1 MAIDPGGRLNIFQV
15 IQRWLRELDGNARAG
30 RAVREQRRVAGNP
43 SSPAAGSA
51 LEKPA
56 STGIREGIGHSQ
68 EYASTSAVT
77 ALKWVK
83 NEETAVVAGRNIGGM
98 VYLGPDQRR
107 GGLSA
112 MWRSTIVPT
121 LPVAASVPDISGDSM
136 TYWPGYSELS
146 PSARAAYLDWL
157 ATGRSDR
164 GYGVGHVFLY
174 FYGLER
180 RFFADSPDPH
190 ERRIIIDEVDR
201 LLQIY
206 GDHRSVRRYFES
218 FLDAA
223 RASFASDEE
232 MKPRF
237 WTAGYELPLGLRVAL
252 GRRASD
258 GLPMDADWALSWYCA
273 HPEFALRTAA
283 SRAFPEFQALF
294 RILFAER
301 YPAGMKIPLPK
312 RTLLVQYRAASSE
325 FEVSLGEY
333 IGAVPDISRI
343 TQPLNAAR
351 TLVEEATDSLD
362 KYSRFLGRNP
372 NGRGTIEAH
381 ALLPERLW
389 EVFPSSEMDGLR
401 EWAGEIIGAGGL
413 CPVEAVVKRL
423 EGAVPEKIGKRQLT
437 DAADALARLSLGMAP
452 DPRFALRSPKL
463 GQPIV
468 LFGLPEGVT
477 RLEAVSDRYRNLLVS
492 VAIGSFVA
500 QADESV
506 GESEL
511 NALAA
516 AIDRDPD
523 LPEGERSRLQANLK
537 WMMAVEPDL
546 SLLRTHLRNASNET
560 SHEMGQIALSI
571 AASDGVISGK
581 EVAALERLYSALGL
595 EPGGIYSALHSLT
608 SADDPVTVI
617 PPAEGQPGFAIPPR
631 PDSGIPLSLDAD
643 RVAAVMTNTA
653 RVSALLNEIFQDDE
667 PEEEP
672 TEDHGQAA
680 SEFGGLDKKH
690 AAFLGELISRHHW
703 DEDEYRT
710 LAHQF
715 KLLPDGAM
723 ETVNEWSHERFGDLL
738 IEEDNGFLINFEV
751 KDEILA
757 VAE

>member
-1 MAIDPGGRLNIFQV
+1 MRPTQEAT
-15 IQRWLRELDGNARAG
+15 
-30 RAVREQRRVAGNP
+30 
-43 SSPAAGSA
+43 
-51 LEKPA
+51 
-56 STGIREGIGHSQ
+56 ST
-68 EYASTSAVT
+68 TTVT
-77 ALKWVK
+77 TLKWV
-83 NEETAVVAGRNIGGM
+83 NYEQSAVVAGRNIGGM
-98 VYLGPDQRR
+98 VYLGPDLRQ
-107 GGLSA
+107 GALSA
-112 MWRSTIVPT
+112 TWKPTIVPT
-121 LPVAASVPDISGDSM
+121 LPVAASGPDITGDGM
-136 TYWPGYSELS
+136 PYWPSYSEIGPNS
-146 PSARAAYLDWL
+146 RAAYLDWL

-164 GYGVGHVFLY
+164 RYGVGHVFLY

-180 RFFADSPDPH
+180 RFFIDSSGPH
-190 ERRIIIDEVDR
+190 ERRIIVDEVDR

-223 RASFASDEE
+223 KVSLASDEE
-232 MKPRF
+232 LKPRF

-252 GRRASD
+252 GRRAGD
-258 GLPMDADWALSWYCA
+258 GLPLNADWALSWYCA
-273 HPEFALRTAA
+273 HPDYALRTAA
-283 SRAFPEFQALF
+283 SRAFSEFQAIF

-312 RTLLVQYRAASSE
+312 RTLRAQYQSASSD
-325 FEVSLGEY
+325 FEVGLEEH

-351 TLVEEATDSLD
+351 NLVEEATDSLD

-389 EVFPSSEMDGLR
+389 EVFPSSEMDSLR
-401 EWAGEIIGAGGL
+401 EWAGKIIGAGGL
-413 CPVEAVVKRL
+413 CPVEAVVERL
-423 EGAVPEKIGKRQLT
+423 EGAAPESIGKRQLT
-437 DAADALARLSLGMAP
+437 DAADALARLSVGLAP
-452 DPRFALRSPKL
+452 DPRFALRSPKR
-463 GQPIV
+463 GEPVV
-468 LFGLPEGVT
+468 LFNLPEGVT
-477 RLEAVSDRYRNLLVS
+477 RLEAVSGKYKSLLVS

-506 GESEL
+506 SESES

-516 AIDRDPD
+516 AINRDPD
-523 LPEGERSRLQANLK
+523 LPEGERSRLKANLR
-537 WMMAVEPDL
+537 WMMAVRPDL
-546 SLLRTHLRNASNET
+546 SLLRRHLRNAPCET

-571 AASDGVISGK
+571 AASDGVISGR
-581 EVAALERLYSALGL
+581 EVAALERLYSAIGL
-595 EPGGIYSALHSLT
+595 KTDGIYSALHTLS

-631 PDSGIPLSLDAD
+631 PDPENPLSLDAD

-653 RVSALLNEIFQDDE
+653 RVSALLNEIFQDQE
-667 PEEEP
+667 SEEEP
-672 TEDHGQAA
+672 AEELGQAEN
-680 SEFGGLDKKH
+680 EFGGLDEKH
-690 AAFLGELISRHHW
+690 AAFLGELISRLHW

-710 LAHQF
+710 LARQF
-715 KLLPDGAM
+715 RLMPESAM

-738 IEEDNGFLINFEV
+738 IEEDNGFLINSEV

>member
-1 MAIDPGGRLNIFQV
+1 MRPTQEAT
-15 IQRWLRELDGNARAG
+15 
-30 RAVREQRRVAGNP
+30 
-43 SSPAAGSA
+43 
-51 LEKPA
+51 
-56 STGIREGIGHSQ
+56 ST
-68 EYASTSAVT
+68 TTVT
-77 ALKWVK
+77 TLKWV
-83 NEETAVVAGRNIGGM
+83 NYEQSAVVAGRNIGGM
-98 VYLGPDQRR
+98 VYLGPDLRQ
-107 GGLSA
+107 GALSA
-112 MWRSTIVPT
+112 TWKPTIVPT
-121 LPVAASVPDISGDSM
+121 LPVAASGPDITGDGM
-136 TYWPGYSELS
+136 PYWPSYSEIGPNS
-146 PSARAAYLDWL
+146 RAAYLDWL

-164 GYGVGHVFLY
+164 RYGVGHVFLY

-180 RFFADSPDPH
+180 RFFIDSSGPH

-223 RASFASDEE
+223 KVSLASDEE
-232 MKPRF
+232 LKPRF

-252 GRRASD
+252 GRRAGD
-258 GLPMDADWALSWYCA
+258 GLPLNADWALSWYCA
-273 HPEFALRTAA
+273 HPDYALRTAA
-283 SRAFPEFQALF
+283 SRAFPEFQAIF

-312 RTLLVQYRAASSE
+312 RTLRAQYQSASSDFDVGLE
-325 FEVSLGEY
+325 EH

-351 TLVEEATDSLD
+351 NLVEEATDSLD

-389 EVFPSSEMDGLR
+389 EVFPSSEMDSLR

-413 CPVEAVVKRL
+413 CPVEAVVERL
-423 EGAVPEKIGKRQLT
+423 EGAAPESIGKRQLT
-437 DAADALARLSLGMAP
+437 DAADALARLSVGLAP
-452 DPRFALRSPKL
+452 DPRFALRSPKR
-463 GQPIV
+463 GEPVV
-468 LFGLPEGVT
+468 LFNLPEGVT
-477 RLEAVSDRYRNLLVS
+477 RLEAVSGKYKSLLVS

-506 GESEL
+506 SESES

-516 AIDRDPD
+516 AINRDPD
-523 LPEGERSRLQANLK
+523 LPEGERSRLKANLR
-537 WMMAVEPDL
+537 WMMAVRPDL
-546 SLLRTHLRNASNET
+546 SLLRRHLRNAPCET

-571 AASDGVISGK
+571 AASDGVISGR
-581 EVAALERLYSALGL
+581 EVAALERLYSAIGL
-595 EPGGIYSALHSLT
+595 KTDGIYSALHTLS

-631 PDSGIPLSLDAD
+631 PDPENPLSLDAD

-653 RVSALLNEIFQDDE
+653 RVSALLSEIFQDE
-667 PEEEP
+667 EREEEP
-672 TEDHGQAA
+672 AEELGQAEN
-680 SEFGGLDKKH
+680 EFGGLDEKH
-690 AAFLGELISRHHW
+690 AAFLGELISRPHW
-703 DEDEYRT
+703 GEEEYRK
-710 LAHQF
+710 LARQF
-715 KLLPDGAM
+715 RLLPDGAM

-738 IEEDNGFLINFEV
+738 IVEDDGYMINIEI

-757 VAE
+757 MAE

>member
-1 MAIDPGGRLNIFQV
+1 MNIFRILQ
-15 IQRWLRELDGNARAG
+15 QWLNGLSGDARAG
-30 RAVREQRRVAGNP
+30 RAVRQWRRTRGNP
-43 SSPAAGSA
+43 SSAAASST
-51 LEKPA
+51 LERPA
-56 STGIREGIGHSQ
+56 SAGIREEMRPTQ
-68 EYASTSAVT
+68 EATSITTVT
-77 ALKWVK
+77 TLKWV
-83 NEETAVVAGRNIGGM
+83 NYEQSAVVAGRNIGGM
-98 VYLGPDQRR
+98 VYLGPDLRQ
-107 GGLSA
+107 GALSA
-112 MWRSTIVPT
+112 TWKPTIVPT
-121 LPVAASVPDISGDSM
+121 LPVAASGPDITGDGM
-136 TYWPGYSELS
+136 PYWPSYSEIGPNS
-146 PSARAAYLDWL
+146 RAAYLDWL

-164 GYGVGHVFLY
+164 RYGVGHVFLY

-180 RFFADSPDPH
+180 RFFIDSSGPH

-223 RASFASDEE
+223 KVSLASDEE
-232 MKPRF
+232 LKPRF

-252 GRRASD
+252 GRRAGD
-258 GLPMDADWALSWYCA
+258 GLPLNADWALSWYCA
-273 HPEFALRTAA
+273 HPDYALRTAA
-283 SRAFPEFQALF
+283 SRAFPEFQAIF

-312 RTLLVQYRAASSE
+312 RTLRAQYQSASSD
-325 FEVSLGEY
+325 FEVGLEEH

-389 EVFPSSEMDGLR
+389 EVFPSSEMDRLR

-413 CPVEAVVKRL
+413 CPVEAVVERL
-423 EGAVPEKIGKRQLT
+423 EGAAPESIGKRQLT
-437 DAADALARLSLGMAP
+437 DAADALARLSVGLAP
-452 DPRFALRSPKL
+452 DPRFALRSPKR
-463 GQPIV
+463 GEPVV
-468 LFGLPEGVT
+468 LFNLPEGVT
-477 RLEAVSDRYRNLLVS
+477 RLEAVSGKYKSLLVS

-506 GESEL
+506 SESES

-516 AIDRDPD
+516 AINRDPD
-523 LPEGERSRLQANLK
+523 LPEGERSRLKANLR
-537 WMMAVEPDL
+537 WMMAVRPDL
-546 SLLRTHLRNASNET
+546 SLLRRHLRNAPCET

-571 AASDGVISGK
+571 AASDGVISGR
-581 EVAALERLYSALGL
+581 EVAALERLDSAIGL
-595 EPGGIYSALHSLT
+595 KTDGIYSALHTLS

-631 PDSGIPLSLDAD
+631 PDPENPLSLDAD

-653 RVSALLNEIFQDDE
+653 RVSALLSEIFQDE
-667 PEEEP
+667 ERAEEP
-672 TEDHGQAA
+672 AEELGQAEN
-680 SEFGGLDKKH
+680 EFGGLDEKH
-690 AAFLGELISRHHW
+690 AAFLGELISRPHW
-703 DEDEYRT
+703 GEEEYRK
-710 LAHQF
+710 LARQF
-715 KLLPDGAM
+715 RLLPDGAM

-738 IEEDNGFLINFEV
+738 IVEDDGYMINIEI

-757 VAE
+757 MAE

>member
-1 MAIDPGGRLNIFQV
+1 MNIFR
-15 IQRWLRELDGNARAG
+15 IFQRWLNELSGNARAG
-30 RAVREQRRVAGNP
+30 RAIRQQRMARGSPPSAAP
-43 SSPAAGSA
+43 SST
-51 LEKPA
+51 LQKPV
-56 STGIREGIGHSQ
+56 STGTREVIRSYQ
-68 EYASTSAVT
+68 EYTSTTAVT
-77 ALKWVK
+77 ALKWVSYG
-83 NEETAVVAGRNIGGM
+83 ETAVVAGRNIGGM
-98 VYLGPDQRR
+98 VYLGPEQRR
-107 GGLSA
+107 GGLSTT
-112 MWRSTIVPT
+112 WRPTIVPT
-121 LPVAASVPDISGDSM
+121 LPVAASGPDISGDGM
-136 TYWPGYSELS
+136 PYWPGYSDIS

-164 GYGVGHVFLY
+164 RYGVGHVFLY

-180 RFFADSPDPH
+180 RFFIDSPGPY

-206 GDHRSVRRYFES
+206 GDYRSVRRYFES

-223 RASFASDEE
+223 RVSLASDEE
-232 MKPRF
+232 MKPRY
-237 WTAGYELPLGLRVAL
+237 WTAGYELPLGLRVVL
-252 GRRASD
+252 GRRAGD
-258 GLPMDADWALSWYCA
+258 GLPLNADWALSWYCA
-273 HPEFALRTAA
+273 HPDYALRTAA

-294 RILFAER
+294 SILFAER
-301 YPAGMKIPLPK
+301 YPAGMKMPLPK
-312 RTLLVQYRAASSE
+312 RTLRAQYQSASSE
-325 FEVSLGEY
+325 FEVGLEEY
-333 IGAVPDISRI
+333 IGALPDISRI

-351 TLVEEATDSLD
+351 NLVEEATDSLD

-389 EVFPSSEMDGLR
+389 EVFPSSEMDSLR
-401 EWAGEIIGAGGL
+401 EWAWGIIGGGGL
-413 CPVEAVVKRL
+413 CPVEAVVERL
-423 EGAVPEKIGKRQLT
+423 EGAVPEIIGKRQLT
-437 DAADALARLSLGMAP
+437 DAADALARLSVGMAP
-452 DPRFALRSPKL
+452 DPRFALRSPKW
-463 GQPIV
+463 GEPVV

-477 RLEAVSDRYRNLLVS
+477 RLEAVSDKYRSLLVT

-511 NALAA
+511 HALAA

-523 LPEGERSRLQANLK
+523 LAEGERSRLKANLK
-537 WMMAVEPDL
+537 WMMAVRPDL
-546 SLLRTHLRNASNET
+546 SLLRRHLRNAPYET

-581 EVAALERLYSALGL
+581 EVVALERLYTALGL
-595 EPGGIYSALHSLT
+595 ETGGIYSALHSLT
-608 SADDPVTVI
+608 SADDLVTVI

-631 PDSGIPLSLDAD
+631 PDSESTLSLDVD

-653 RVSALLNEIFQDDE
+653 RVSALLNEIFRDEE

-672 TEDHGQAA
+672 AEEHGEAD
-680 SEFGGLDKKH
+680 SEFGGLDEKH
-690 AAFLGELISRHHW
+690 AAFLGELISRLHW

-710 LAHQF
+710 LARQF
-715 KLLPDGAM
+715 RLLPDGAM

-738 IEEDNGFLINFEV
+738 IEEDNGFLINSEV

>member
-1 MAIDPGGRLNIFQV
+1 M
-15 IQRWLRELDGNARAG
+15 
-30 RAVREQRRVAGNP
+30 VRPPQKDA
-43 SSPAAGSA
+43 SSI
-51 LEKPA
+51 
-56 STGIREGIGHSQ
+56 T
-68 EYASTSAVT
+68 VT
-77 ALKWVK
+77 ALKWV
-83 NEETAVVAGRNIGGM
+83 NGEETAVVAGRNVGGM

-112 MWRSTIVPT
+112 TLRPAIVPT
-121 LPVAASVPDISGDSM
+121 LPVAASGPDISGDGM
-136 TYWPGYSELS
+136 PYWPGYSEIS
-146 PSARAAYLDWL
+146 PGARAAYLDWL
-157 ATGRSDR
+157 ATGRSDQR
-164 GYGVGHVFLY
+164 YGAGYVFLY

-180 RFFADSPDPH
+180 RFFIDSPDPH

-206 GDHRSVRRYFES
+206 RNHRSVRRYFES

-223 RASFASDEE
+223 MASLASAEE
-232 MKPRF
+232 LKPRF

-252 GRRASD
+252 GRKAGD
-258 GLPMDADWALSWYCA
+258 GLPMDADWTLSWYCA
-273 HPEFALRTAA
+273 HPEFFLRTAA

-312 RTLLVQYRAASSE
+312 RTLRVQYQAASAE
-325 FEVSLGEY
+325 FEVGLEEY

-389 EVFPSSEMDGLR
+389 EVFPSSEMDSLR

-413 CPVEAVVKRL
+413 CLVEAVIERL
-423 EGAVPEKIGKRQLT
+423 EGAVPENIGKRQLT

-452 DPRFALRSPKL
+452 DPRFALRSPKW
-463 GQPIV
+463 GEPVV

-477 RLEAVSDRYRNLLVS
+477 RLEAVSDRYRSLLVL

-500 QADESV
+500 LADESV
-506 GESEL
+506 SESEL
-511 NALAA
+511 IALAS

-523 LPEGERSRLQANLK
+523 LPEGERSRLRANLK
-537 WMMAVEPDL
+537 WMMVVKPDL
-546 SLLRTHLRNASNET
+546 SLLRRHLRNASNET

-581 EVAALERLYSALGL
+581 EVTALERLYTALGL
-595 EPGGIYSALHSLT
+595 ETGGIYSALHSLT

-617 PPAEGQPGFAIPPR
+617 PPVEGKPGFAVPPR
-631 PDSGIPLSLDAD
+631 PDSRSPLSLDAD
-643 RVAAVMTNTA
+643 KVAAVMTNTA
-653 RVSALLNEIFQDDE
+653 HVSALLKEIFQGEE
-667 PEEEP
+667 PEAEP
-672 TEDHGQAA
+672 AEDHGQAA
-680 SEFGGLDKKH
+680 SEFGGLDEKH

-710 LAHQF
+710 LARQF

-738 IEEDNGFLINFEV
+738 IEEDNGFLINSEV
-751 KDEILA
+751 KEEILA

>member
-1 MAIDPGGRLNIFQV
+1 MKPIFR
-15 IQRWLRELDGNARAG
+15 IFQRWLNELSGNARAG
-30 RAVREQRRVAGNP
+30 RAIRQQRMARGSPPSAAP
-43 SSPAAGSA
+43 SST
-51 LEKPA
+51 LQKPV
-56 STGIREGIGHSQ
+56 STGTREVIRSYQ
-68 EYASTSAVT
+68 EYTSTTTVT
-77 ALKWVK
+77 TLKWV
-83 NEETAVVAGRNIGGM
+83 NYEQSAVVAGRNIGGM
-98 VYLGPDQRR
+98 VYLGPDLRQ
-107 GGLSA
+107 GALSA
-112 MWRSTIVPT
+112 TWKPTIVPT
-121 LPVAASVPDISGDSM
+121 LPVAASGPDITGDGM
-136 TYWPGYSELS
+136 PYWPSYSEIGPNS
-146 PSARAAYLDWL
+146 RAAYLDWL

-164 GYGVGHVFLY
+164 RYGVGHVFLY

-180 RFFADSPDPH
+180 RFFIDSSGPH

-223 RASFASDEE
+223 KVSLASDEE
-232 MKPRF
+232 LKPRF

-252 GRRASD
+252 GRRAGD
-258 GLPMDADWALSWYCA
+258 GLPLNADWALSWYCA
-273 HPEFALRTAA
+273 HPGYALRTAA
-283 SRAFPEFQALF
+283 SRAFPEFQAIF

-312 RTLLVQYRAASSE
+312 RTLRAQYQSASSD
-325 FEVSLGEY
+325 FEVGLKEH

-389 EVFPSSEMDGLR
+389 EVFPSSEMDSLR

-413 CPVEAVVKRL
+413 CPVEAVVERL
-423 EGAVPEKIGKRQLT
+423 EGAAPESIGKRQLT
-437 DAADALARLSLGMAP
+437 DAADALARLSVGLAP
-452 DPRFALRSPKL
+452 DPRFALRSPKR
-463 GQPIV
+463 GEPVV
-468 LFGLPEGVT
+468 LFNLPEGVT
-477 RLEAVSDRYRNLLVS
+477 RLEAVSGKYKSLLVS

-506 GESEL
+506 SESES

-516 AIDRDPD
+516 AINRDPD
-523 LPEGERSRLQANLK
+523 LPEGERSRLKANLR
-537 WMMAVEPDL
+537 WMMAVRPDL
-546 SLLRTHLRNASNET
+546 SLLRRHLRNAPCET

-571 AASDGVISGK
+571 AASDGVISGR
-581 EVAALERLYSALGL
+581 EVAALERLYSAIGL
-595 EPGGIYSALHSLT
+595 KTDGIYSALHTLS

-631 PDSGIPLSLDAD
+631 PDPENPLSLDAD

-653 RVSALLNEIFQDDE
+653 RVSALLSEIFQDE
-667 PEEEP
+667 ERAEEP
-672 TEDHGQAA
+672 AEELGQAEN
-680 SEFGGLDKKH
+680 EFGGLDEKH
-690 AAFLGELISRHHW
+690 AAFLGELISRPHW
-703 DEDEYRT
+703 GEEEYRK
-710 LAHQF
+710 LARQF
-715 KLLPDGAM
+715 RLLPDGAM

-738 IEEDNGFLINFEV
+738 IVEDDGYMITIEI

-757 VAE
+757 MAE

>member
-1 MAIDPGGRLNIFQV
+1 MNIFRMF
-15 IQRWLRELDGNARAG
+15 QRWLQELSGNARAG
-30 RAVREQRRVAGNP
+30 RALQQERRLRAN
-43 SSPAAGSA
+43 
-51 LEKPA
+51 PA
-56 STGIREGIGHSQ
+56 SRSPTSPRVRQVSKDIGEVKRSSQGDTG
-68 EYASTSAVT
+68 TPAVT
-77 ALKWVK
+77 ALKWV
-83 NEETAVVAGRNIGGM
+83 NYEETAVVAGRNIGGM
-98 VYLGPDQRR
+98 VYLGPEQRR

-112 MWRSTIVPT
+112 TWRPTIVPT
-121 LPVAASVPDISGDSM
+121 LPVAASGPDISGDDM
-136 TYWPGYSELS
+136 PYWPGYSDIS

-164 GYGVGHVFLY
+164 RYGVGHVFLY

-180 RFFADSPDPH
+180 RFFIDSPDPH

-223 RASFASDEE
+223 RASLASDEE
-232 MKPRF
+232 LKPRY

-252 GRRASD
+252 GRRAGD
-258 GLPMDADWALSWYCA
+258 DLPLNADWALSWYCA
-273 HPEFALRTAA
+273 HPDYTFRTAA
-283 SRAFPEFQALF
+283 SRAFPELQVLF
-294 RILFAER
+294 SILFAER

-312 RTLLVQYRAASSE
+312 RTLRAQYQSASSE
-325 FEVSLGEY
+325 FEVGLEEY

-351 TLVEEATDSLD
+351 NLVEEATDSLD

-389 EVFPSSEMDGLR
+389 EVFPSSEMDSLR
-401 EWAGEIIGAGGL
+401 EWAGGIISGGGL
-413 CPVEAVVKRL
+413 CPVEAVVERL
-423 EGAVPEKIGKRQLT
+423 EGAVPENIGKRQLT
-437 DAADALARLSLGMAP
+437 DAADALARLSVGMAP
-452 DPRFALRSPKL
+452 DPRFALRSPKW
-463 GQPIV
+463 GEPVV
-468 LFGLPEGVT
+468 LFVLPEGVT
-477 RLEAVSDRYRNLLVS
+477 RLEAVSDKYRSLLIS

-511 NALAA
+511 LALAA

-523 LPEGERSRLQANLK
+523 LAEGERSRLKANLK
-537 WMMAVEPDL
+537 WMMVVRPDL
-546 SLLRTHLRNASNET
+546 SLLRRHLRNASSET

-571 AASDGVISGK
+571 AASDGVISGR
-581 EVAALERLYSALGL
+581 EVAALERLYTALGL
-595 EPGGIYSALHSLT
+595 ETGGIYSALHSLT
-608 SADDPVTVI
+608 SADDPVTVV

-631 PDSGIPLSLDAD
+631 PDSEGPLSLDAD

-653 RVSALLNEIFQDDE
+653 RVSALLNEIFQDEE

-672 TEDHGQAA
+672 AEEHSQADN
-680 SEFGGLDKKH
+680 EFGGLDEKH
-690 AAFLGELISRHHW
+690 AAFLGELISRLHW

-710 LAHQF
+710 LARQF
-715 KLLPDGAM
+715 RLLPDGAM
-723 ETVNEWSHERFGDLL
+723 ETVNEWSHGRFGDLL
-738 IEEDNGFLINFEV
+738 IEEDNGFLINSQV

>member
-1 MAIDPGGRLNIFQV
+1 MRPTQEAT
-15 IQRWLRELDGNARAG
+15 
-30 RAVREQRRVAGNP
+30 
-43 SSPAAGSA
+43 
-51 LEKPA
+51 
-56 STGIREGIGHSQ
+56 ST
-68 EYASTSAVT
+68 TTVT
-77 ALKWVK
+77 TLKWV
-83 NEETAVVAGRNIGGM
+83 NYEQSAVVAGRNIGGM
-98 VYLGPDQRR
+98 VYLGPDLRQ
-107 GGLSA
+107 GALSA
-112 MWRSTIVPT
+112 TWKPTIVPT
-121 LPVAASVPDISGDSM
+121 LPVAASGPDITGDGM
-136 TYWPGYSELS
+136 PYWPSYSEIGPNS
-146 PSARAAYLDWL
+146 RAAYLDWL

-164 GYGVGHVFLY
+164 RYGVGHVFLY

-180 RFFADSPDPH
+180 RFFIDSSGPH

-223 RASFASDEE
+223 KVSLASDEDL
-232 MKPRF
+232 KPRF

-252 GRRASD
+252 GRRAGD
-258 GLPMDADWALSWYCA
+258 GLPLNADWALSWYCA
-273 HPEFALRTAA
+273 HPDYALRTAA
-283 SRAFPEFQALF
+283 SRAFPEFQAIF

-312 RTLLVQYRAASSE
+312 RTLRAQYQSASSD
-325 FEVSLGEY
+325 FEVGLEEH

-351 TLVEEATDSLD
+351 NLVEEATDSLD

-389 EVFPSSEMDGLR
+389 EVFPSSEMDSLR

-413 CPVEAVVKRL
+413 CPVEAVVERL
-423 EGAVPEKIGKRQLT
+423 EGAAPESIGKRQLT
-437 DAADALARLSLGMAP
+437 DAADALARLSVGLAP
-452 DPRFALRSPKL
+452 DPRFALRSPKR
-463 GQPIV
+463 GEPVV
-468 LFGLPEGVT
+468 LFNLPEGVT
-477 RLEAVSDRYRNLLVS
+477 RLEAVSGKYKSLLVL

-506 GESEL
+506 SESES

-516 AIDRDPD
+516 AINRDPD
-523 LPEGERSRLQANLK
+523 LPEGERSRLKANLR
-537 WMMAVEPDL
+537 WMMAVRPDL
-546 SLLRTHLRNASNET
+546 SLLRRHLRNAPCET

-571 AASDGVISGK
+571 AASDGVISAR
-581 EVAALERLYSALGL
+581 EVAALERLYSAIGL
-595 EPGGIYSALHSLT
+595 KTDGIYSALHTLS

-631 PDSGIPLSLDAD
+631 PDPENPLSLDAD

-653 RVSALLNEIFQDDE
+653 RVSALLSEIFQDE
-667 PEEEP
+667 EREEEP
-672 TEDHGQAA
+672 AEELGQAEN
-680 SEFGGLDKKH
+680 EFGGLDEKH
-690 AAFLGELISRHHW
+690 AAFLGELISRPHW
-703 DEDEYRT
+703 GEEEYRK
-710 LAHQF
+710 LARQF
-715 KLLPDGAM
+715 RLLPDGAM

-738 IEEDNGFLINFEV
+738 IVEDDGYMINIEI

-757 VAE
+757 MAE

>member
-1 MAIDPGGRLNIFQV
+1 MNIFRILQ
-15 IQRWLRELDGNARAG
+15 QWLNGLSGDARAG
-30 RAVREQRRVAGNP
+30 RAVRQWRRTRGNP
-43 SSPAAGSA
+43 SSAAASST
-51 LEKPA
+51 LERPA
-56 STGIREGIGHSQ
+56 SAGIREEMRPTQ
-68 EYASTSAVT
+68 EATSITTVT
-77 ALKWVK
+77 TLKWV
-83 NEETAVVAGRNIGGM
+83 NYEQSAVVAGRNIGGM
-98 VYLGPDQRR
+98 VYLGPDLRQ
-107 GGLSA
+107 GALSA
-112 MWRSTIVPT
+112 TWKPTIVPT
-121 LPVAASVPDISGDSM
+121 LPVAASGPDITGDGM
-136 TYWPGYSELS
+136 PYWPSYSEIGPNS
-146 PSARAAYLDWL
+146 RAAYLDWL

-164 GYGVGHVFLY
+164 RYGVGHVFLY

-180 RFFADSPDPH
+180 RFFIDSSGPH

-223 RASFASDEE
+223 KVSLASDEE
-232 MKPRF
+232 LKPRF

-252 GRRASD
+252 GRRAGD
-258 GLPMDADWALSWYCA
+258 GLPLNADWALSWYCA
-273 HPEFALRTAA
+273 HPDYALRTAA
-283 SRAFPEFQALF
+283 SRAFPEFQAIF

-312 RTLLVQYRAASSE
+312 RTLRAQYQSASSD
-325 FEVSLGEY
+325 FEVGLEEH

-389 EVFPSSEMDGLR
+389 EVFPSSEMDRLR

-413 CPVEAVVKRL
+413 CPVEAVVERL
-423 EGAVPEKIGKRQLT
+423 EGAAPESIGKRQLT
-437 DAADALARLSLGMAP
+437 DAADALARLSVGLAP
-452 DPRFALRSPKL
+452 DPRFALRSPKR
-463 GQPIV
+463 GEPVV
-468 LFGLPEGVT
+468 LFNLPEGVT
-477 RLEAVSDRYRNLLVS
+477 RLEAVSGKYKSLLVS

-506 GESEL
+506 SESES

-516 AIDRDPD
+516 AINRDPD
-523 LPEGERSRLQANLK
+523 LPEGERSRLKANLR
-537 WMMAVEPDL
+537 WMMAVRPDL
-546 SLLRTHLRNASNET
+546 SLLRRHLRNAPCET

-571 AASDGVISGK
+571 AASDGVISGR
-581 EVAALERLYSALGL
+581 EVAALERLYSAIGL
-595 EPGGIYSALHSLT
+595 KTDGIYSALHTLS

-631 PDSGIPLSLDAD
+631 PDPENPLSLDAD

-653 RVSALLNEIFQDDE
+653 RVSALLSEIFQDE
-667 PEEEP
+667 ERAEEP
-672 TEDHGQAA
+672 AEELGQAEN
-680 SEFGGLDKKH
+680 EFGGLDEKH
-690 AAFLGELISRHHW
+690 AAFLGELISRPHW
-703 DEDEYRT
+703 GEEEYRK
-710 LAHQF
+710 LARQF
-715 KLLPDGAM
+715 RLLPDGAM

-738 IEEDNGFLINFEV
+738 IVEDDGYMINIEI

-757 VAE
+757 MAE

>member
-1 MAIDPGGRLNIFQV
+1 MNIFRMF
-15 IQRWLRELDGNARAG
+15 QRWLEELNSKERAR
-30 RAVREQRRVAGNP
+30 
-43 SSPAAGSA
+43 SA
-51 LEKPA
+51 LQQERRLPANPA
-56 STGIREGIGHSQ
+56 SRSPTSPRVRQVSTDIGEVKRSPQ
-68 EYASTSAVT
+68 EDTTTPPVT
-77 ALKWVK
+77 ALKWV
-83 NEETAVVAGRNIGGM
+83 NYGETAVVAGRNIGGM

-112 MWRSTIVPT
+112 TWRPTIVAT
-121 LPVAASVPDISGDSM
+121 LPVAASGPDIYGEGM
-136 TYWPGYSELS
+136 PYWPSYSGIS

-164 GYGVGHVFLY
+164 RYGVGHVFLY

-180 RFFADSPDPH
+180 RFFIDSPDPH

-206 GDHRSVRRYFES
+206 GDHRSVLRYFES

-223 RASFASDEE
+223 RASLASDEE
-232 MKPRF
+232 PKLRF

-252 GRRASD
+252 GRRAGD
-258 GLPMDADWALSWYCA
+258 GLPLNADWALSWYCA
-273 HPEFALRTAA
+273 HPDYAFRTAA

-294 RILFAER
+294 SILFAER

-312 RTLLVQYRAASSE
+312 RTLLAQYQSASSE
-325 FEVSLGEY
+325 FEVGLEEY

-343 TQPLNAAR
+343 TQPLNAAK

-389 EVFPSSEMDGLR
+389 EVFPSSEMDSLR
-401 EWAGEIIGAGGL
+401 EWAGGIIGAGGL
-413 CPVEAVVKRL
+413 CPVEAVVERL
-423 EGAVPEKIGKRQLT
+423 EGVVPENIGKRQLT
-437 DAADALARLSLGMAP
+437 DAADALARLSVGMAP
-452 DPRFALRSPKL
+452 DPRFALRSPKW
-463 GQPIV
+463 GEPVV
-468 LFGLPEGVT
+468 LFDLPEGVT
-477 RLEAVSDRYRNLLVS
+477 RLEAVSDKYRSLLVS

-523 LPEGERSRLQANLK
+523 IPEGERSRLKANLK
-537 WMMAVEPDL
+537 WMMAVRPDL
-546 SLLRTHLRNASNET
+546 SLLRRHLRNASNET

-571 AASDGVISGK
+571 AASDGVISGR
-581 EVAALERLYSALGL
+581 EVAALERLYTALGL
-595 EPGGIYSALHSLT
+595 ETGGIYSALHSLT

-631 PDSGIPLSLDAD
+631 PDSESMLSLDAD

-653 RVSALLNEIFQDDE
+653 RVSALLNEIFQDGE

-672 TEDHGQAA
+672 AEEHGEAD
-680 SEFGGLDKKH
+680 SEFGGLDEKH
-690 AAFLGELISRHHW
+690 AAFLGELISRLHW
-703 DEDEYRT
+703 DEGEYRT
-710 LAHQF
+710 LARQF
-715 KLLPDGAM
+715 RLLPDGAM
-723 ETVNEWSHERFGDLL
+723 ETVNEWSHGRFGDLL
-738 IEEDNGFLINFEV
+738 IEEDNGFLINSEV

>member
-1 MAIDPGGRLNIFQV
+1 MSRSPTSPRIRQVSTDIDEVKRPY
-15 IQRWLRELDGNARAG
+15 
-30 RAVREQRRVAGNP
+30 
-43 SSPAAGSA
+43 
-51 LEKPA
+51 
-56 STGIREGIGHSQ
+56 Q
-68 EYASTSAVT
+68 EDTRTPPVT
-77 ALKWVK
+77 ALKWV
-83 NEETAVVAGRNIGGM
+83 NYGETAVVAGRNIGGM

-107 GGLSA
+107 GGPSST
-112 MWRSTIVPT
+112 WRPTIVPT
-121 LPVAASVPDISGDSM
+121 HPVASSGPDTSGDSM
-136 TYWPGYSELS
+136 PYWPSYSDIS
-146 PSARAAYLDWL
+146 PNARAAYLDWL

-164 GYGVGHVFLY
+164 RYGVGHVFLY

-180 RFFADSPDPH
+180 RFFIDSPDPR

-223 RASFASDEE
+223 RASLASDEE
-232 MKPRF
+232 LKPRF

-252 GRRASD
+252 GRRAVE
-258 GLPMDADWALSWYCA
+258 GLPLNADWALSWYCA
-273 HPEFALRTAA
+273 HPDYALRTAA
-283 SRAFPEFQALF
+283 SRAFPELQALF
-294 RILFAER
+294 SVLFAER
-301 YPAGMKIPLPK
+301 YPAGMKMPLPK
-312 RTLLVQYRAASSE
+312 RTLRAQYQSASSE
-325 FEVSLGEY
+325 FEVGLEEY

-389 EVFPSSEMDGLR
+389 EVFPSSEMDSLR
-401 EWAGEIIGAGGL
+401 EWAGEIIGTGGL
-413 CPVEAVVKRL
+413 CPVEAVVERL
-423 EGAVPEKIGKRQLT
+423 EGAVPENIGKRQLT
-437 DAADALARLSLGMAP
+437 DAADALARLSVGMAP
-452 DPRFALRSPKL
+452 DPRFALRSPKW
-463 GQPIV
+463 GEPVV

-477 RLEAVSDRYRNLLVS
+477 RLETVSDKYRSLLVS

-506 GESEL
+506 GESESD
-511 NALAA
+511 ALAA
-516 AIDRDPD
+516 AIDRDSD
-523 LPEGERSRLQANLK
+523 LPEGERSRLKANLK
-537 WMMAVEPDL
+537 WMMSVRPDL
-546 SLLRTHLRNASNET
+546 SLLRRHLRNVSNET

-571 AASDGVISGK
+571 AASDGVISGR
-581 EVAALERLYSALGL
+581 EVAALERLYTALGL
-595 EPGGIYSALHSLT
+595 ETGGIYSALHSLT

-617 PPAEGQPGFAIPPR
+617 PPADGQPGFAIPPR
-631 PDSGIPLSLDAD
+631 PDPESPLSLDAD

-653 RVSALLNEIFQDDE
+653 RVSALLNEIFQDQE
-667 PEEEP
+667 SEEEP
-672 TEDHGQAA
+672 DEDHGQAD
-680 SEFGGLDKKH
+680 SEFSGLDEKH
-690 AAFLGELISRHHW
+690 GAFLGELISRLHW

-710 LAHQF
+710 LARQF
-715 KLLPDGAM
+715 RLMPEGAM

-738 IEEDNGFLINFEV
+738 IEEDNGFLINSEV

>member
-1 MAIDPGGRLNIFQV
+1 M
-15 IQRWLRELDGNARAG
+15 AG
-30 RAVREQRRVAGNP
+30 RD
-43 SSPAAGSA
+43 
-51 LEKPA
+51 
-56 STGIREGIGHSQ
+56 
-68 EYASTSAVT
+68 
-77 ALKWVK
+77 
-83 NEETAVVAGRNIGGM
+83 IGGM
-98 VYLGPDQRR
+98 VYLGTGPSDEEA
-107 GGLSA
+107 LSTT
-112 MWRSTIVPT
+112 WRPTIVPT
-121 LPVAASVPDISGDSM
+121 LPVAASGPDISGDGM
-136 TYWPGYSELS
+136 PYWPGYSDIS

-164 GYGVGHVFLY
+164 RYGVGHVFLY

-180 RFFADSPDPH
+180 RFFIDSSGPH

-223 RASFASDEE
+223 KVSLASDEE
-232 MKPRF
+232 LKPRF

-252 GRRASD
+252 GRRAGD
-258 GLPMDADWALSWYCA
+258 GLPLNADWALSWYCA
-273 HPEFALRTAA
+273 HPDYALRTAA
-283 SRAFPEFQALF
+283 SRAFPEFQAIF

-312 RTLLVQYRAASSE
+312 RTLRAQYQSASSD
-325 FEVSLGEY
+325 FEVGLEEH

-351 TLVEEATDSLD
+351 NLVEEATDSLD

-389 EVFPSSEMDGLR
+389 EVFPSSEMDSLR

-413 CPVEAVVKRL
+413 CPVEAVVERL
-423 EGAVPEKIGKRQLT
+423 EGAAPESIGKRQLT
-437 DAADALARLSLGMAP
+437 DAADALARLSVGLAP
-452 DPRFALRSPKL
+452 DPRFALRSPKR
-463 GQPIV
+463 GEPVV
-468 LFGLPEGVT
+468 LFNLPEGVT
-477 RLEAVSDRYRNLLVS
+477 RLEAVSGKYKSLLVS

-506 GESEL
+506 SESES

-516 AIDRDPD
+516 AINRDPD
-523 LPEGERSRLQANLK
+523 LPEGERSRLKANLR
-537 WMMAVEPDL
+537 WMMAVRPDL
-546 SLLRTHLRNASNET
+546 SLLRRHLRNAPCET

-571 AASDGVISGK
+571 AASDGVISGR
-581 EVAALERLYSALGL
+581 EVAALERLYSAIGL
-595 EPGGIYSALHSLT
+595 KTDGIYSALHTLS

-631 PDSGIPLSLDAD
+631 PDPENPLSLDAD

-653 RVSALLNEIFQDDE
+653 RVSALLSEIFQDE
-667 PEEEP
+667 EREEEP
-672 TEDHGQAA
+672 AEELGQAEN
-680 SEFGGLDKKH
+680 EFGGLDEKH
-690 AAFLGELISRHHW
+690 AAFLGELISRPHW
-703 DEDEYRT
+703 GEEEYRK
-710 LAHQF
+710 LARQF
-715 KLLPDGAM
+715 RLLPDGAM

-738 IEEDNGFLINFEV
+738 IVEDDGYMINIEI

-757 VAE
+757 MAE